1 MIEVKE
7 LSQKFGERQILKSI
21 SLRVE
26 VGEIFGLIGPTGAG
40 KTTLLRIIGLLDRPS
55 SGTVYFKGQDVTI
68 SFRSRLEARRKMAFV
83 LQKPA
88 MLSGSVY
95 ENIGYG
101 LKWRANRH
109 DVNKRIGEVLELVGL
124 PGFEGRVAKTLSG
137 GEAQRV
143 AIARAI
149 AGEPE
154 LLLLD
159 EPTANLDP
167 GSEAR
172 VEEIILRIISE
183 TRTTIIFST
192 HDRFQAQRLASR
204 IGVLIGGELIQTG
217 DPREIF
223 YHPRSYQVAQF
234 VGVDNILEGKIVA
247 KDGELASIEVD
258 GNMLEAISSSPIGE
272 TVSIFFRAEDV
283 AISLLPLRT
292 SMRNIFKGKI
302 TKVTTVGSF
311 CHVLIDCGFPL
322 MSLITAHSAE
332 EMALETGKEVYA
344 LVKATSIHAVTKNS
358 S

>member
-1 MIEVKE
+1 
-7 LSQKFGERQILKSI
+7 
-21 SLRVE
+21 
-26 VGEIFGLIGPTGAG
+26 
-40 KTTLLRIIGLLDRPS
+40 
-55 SGTVYFKGQDVTI
+55 
-68 SFRSRLEARRKMAFV
+68 
-83 LQKPA
+83 
-88 MLSGSVY
+88 
-95 ENIGYG
+95 
-101 LKWRANRH
+101 
-109 DVNKRIGEVLELVGL
+109 
-124 PGFEGRVAKTLSG
+124 
-137 GEAQRV
+137 
-143 AIARAI
+143 
-149 AGEPE
+149 
-154 LLLLD
+154 
-159 EPTANLDP
+159 
-167 GSEAR
+167 
-172 VEEIILRIISE
+172 
-183 TRTTIIFST
+183 
-192 HDRFQAQRLASR
+192 
-204 IGVLIGGELIQTG
+204 
-217 DPREIF
+217 
-223 YHPRSYQVAQF
+223 VAQF